1 MEKLSQRQL
10 LEAFG
15 DIVRGITA
23 ATKVA
28 AKTAAGAAAK
38 SLFPKTTQAVQSLA
52 QGVKPVASAFSDAIP
67 SRALAKYLKSDQG
80 RRLFK
85 LSLDAPLDRYT
96 KEKILSNGDHEIQF
110 QPLYIDPT
118 SLQSKPITA
127 TAVLRRQDNKWH
139 VTKIYN
145 TNTNQSLTDIPIPT
159 NNNQNNNQKKKKKK
173 KKNRGRTRQP

>member
-15 DIVRGITA
+15 DIVRGIAA

-38 SLFPKTTQAVQSLA
+38 SLFPKTTQAVQSLV
-52 QGVKPVASAFSDAIP
+52 QGVNPVVSAFSDEIP
-67 SRALAKYLKSDQG
+67 LRALAKYLKSDQG

-96 KEKILSNGDHEIQF
+96 NEKTLPNGDRTIQF
-110 QPLYIDPT
+110 KPLYIDPN

-127 TAVLRRQDNKWH
+127 IAVLRRENNKWH
-139 VTKIYN
+139 VINIKDS
-145 TNTNQSLTDIPIPT
+145 NTNQSLTGNISIST
-159 NNNQNNNQKKKKKK
+159 NNNQKKNKKK
-173 KKNRGRTRQP
+173 KKNQGRTRQP